1 MQGFNRNLCGVRI
14 AENGNSMKKGFEI
27 NLEDSKP
34 VKVYRS
40 ISDFVKETNN
50 I

>member
-1 MQGFNRNLCGVRI
+1 MQGFNENICSVRI
-14 AENGNSMKKGFEI
+14 AEKGNIIKKGFEI
-27 NLEDSKP
+27 ILEDSKP

-40 ISDFVKETNN
+40 ITDLVKETNN